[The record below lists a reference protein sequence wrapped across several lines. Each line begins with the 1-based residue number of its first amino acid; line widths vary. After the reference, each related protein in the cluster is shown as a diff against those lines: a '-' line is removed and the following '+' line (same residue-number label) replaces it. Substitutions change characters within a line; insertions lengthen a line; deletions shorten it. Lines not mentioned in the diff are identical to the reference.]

1 MELDLILTTLTI
13 GLVAG
18 LVGGLAGIGG
28 SIIMLPA
35 LGLFI
40 GYQTPEHTEHHLYMA
55 AAMTVN
61 IVVAFSSRAQ
71 HRKAGALRP
80 RIVRPLITS
89 MALAI
94 VLGVLLSNVFE
105 GDIARRALI
114 LFLFAF
120 CAYTLVTTLR
130 RLPEHEESDQRGG
143 APLLLAIGAFTG
155 LLAGFL
161 GIGGGLVMVPLLQFL
176 ARIPLRLCI
185 ATSAAV
191 MWLTA
196 LVGAIAKLATLS
208 QHTIEG
214 VPLHLA
220 DALALALPMGVGARV
235 GAANGATITHRIR
248 LPLLRVAIATLLAG
262 AGARMAGVGVDEPE
276 PAADHNPTP
285 AQTP

>member
-35 LGLFI
+35 LGLFV
-40 GYQTPEHTEHHLYMA
+40 GYRTPEHTEHHLYMG

-71 HRKAGALRP
+71 HRKAGAIRP
-80 RIVRPLITS
+80 KLVRPLLTS

-105 GDIARRALI
+105 GDVARRALI
-114 LFLFAF
+114 VFLFAF
-120 CAYTLVTTLR
+120 CAYTLVTTIR
-130 RLPEHEESDQRGG
+130 RTPDTEESDQRGG
-143 APLLLAIGAFTG
+143 APLLLAIGGFTG

-176 ARIPLRLCI
+176 ARVPLRLCI

-196 LVGAIAKLATLS
+196 LIGAVAKLATLS
-208 QHTIEG
+208 QHTIGGE
-214 VPLHLA
+214 PLHLG
-220 DALALALPMGVGARV
+220 DALALALPMGIGALV
-235 GAANGATITHRIR
+235 GAAIGATITHKIR
-248 LPLLRVAIATLLAG
+248 LPLLRLAIATVLAG
-262 AGARMAGVGVDEPE
+262 AGARMAGFGASSPPE
-276 PAADHNPTP
+276 AVPDASEAP
-285 AQTP
+285 QTP